1 MQQFNLIPLVA
12 FTLIAVLLMYATLDS
27 LFEKGLSLFHIAG
40 CLLKLAGCGLFLLP
54 VVTLLFN
61 HSVQWAMVEGIT
73 GMFLLSILVSLL
85 AEVSSLVQ
93 ARSRR
98 HSTSWRKKGRRK
110 TSFS

>member
-1 MQQFNLIPLVA
+1 MQQFTLIPLVA
-12 FTLIAVLLMYATLDS
+12 FTLIAVLLMYATLDG
-27 LFEKGLSLFHIAG
+27 LFEKGLSLFTIAG

-54 VVTLLFN
+54 VVALLFD
-61 HSVQWAMVEGIT
+61 HSVQWYMVEGIT

-98 HSTSWRKKGRRK
+98 DNATWRK